1 MATNSLL
8 KWMTDRPLLA
18 ALLLA
23 SVIVTGI
30 SLLRATGY
38 LQLHEL
44 STFDVL
50 LTSAA
55 PSASKTSPV
64 VLVGITEEE
73 IQSLGRWPLTDEML
87 ENTIEQIL
95 SFQPRVL
102 AVDIYRDQQVPPG
115 TAGLNSLLAMTDNIV
130 LIHKLGGP
138 GFPSIRAPAVLQGS
152 DRIGFSDMVIDPGG
166 AIRRGLLFMDDGQ
179 QAYNSLAL
187 VVVLKYLKAD
197 GIYPQAGV
205 PEPSHIRLGDVTI
218 PPFEFLDGAYIDA
231 DAGGYQFMLN
241 FKGGPEPFRQLSL
254 TDLQDREMAA
264 EAIRDRVVI
273 LGVTAESVKDSF
285 VTPYSHSKPGAQAM
299 SGITLHGHIVA
310 QLIRMAMNGE
320 QPIRVLDEY
329 SEYLLIAAWGLLGA
343 LVAVYVQMLWQFLL
357 LIMAGML
364 VIVGIPYLALQSGW
378 WLPVVPVA
386 LAWILSAGLVLVF
399 LRGQER
405 SQRKQLMDLFSR
417 NVSADI
423 AEEIWKQRDH
433 FQEGGRLAASEIT
446 ATVLFSD
453 LENFTPLSEK
463 LGPSRLMDWLNR
475 YMEIMAGLVIKHG
488 GIVDDYYGDAIMA
501 DFGVPLA
508 RETDE
513 EITLDARRAV
523 DCALAMRR
531 AIDELN
537 TECNAQGFPTVRM
550 RIGICTGAMV
560 AGFLGNKERMKYT
573 TIGDTVNTAARLES
587 YGKELPAMEAREGAC
602 RILLGKSTAQRLG
615 IDYLIEA
622 VGDLELKGKAKPV
635 AVYKV
640 IAGNAQQDDKER

>member
-1 MATNSLL
+1 MANNSLL

-23 SVIVTGI
+23 SVIVAGI

-38 LQLHEL
+38 LQLLEL
-44 STFDVL
+44 TGFDLL
-50 LTSAA
+50 LTSASH
-55 PSASKTSPV
+55 PDSDSPPV
-64 VLVGITEEE
+64 VLIGITEEE

-87 ENTIEQIL
+87 KNTIEQIL
-95 SFQPRVL
+95 SYKPRVL
-102 AVDIYRDQQVPPG
+102 GVDIYRDQQVPPG
-115 TAGLNSLLAMTDNIV
+115 AAGLNTLLAATDNVV

-138 GFPSIRAPAVLQGS
+138 ASPSIKAPAVLQETN
-152 DRIGFSDMVIDPGG
+152 RIGFSDMVIDPGG
-166 AIRRGLLFMDDGQ
+166 AVRRGLLFMDDGQ
-179 QAYNSLAL
+179 QSYSSLAL
-187 VVVLKYLKAD
+187 AMVLKYLQAD

-205 PEPSHIRLGDVTI
+205 PEPSHIRLGKVTI
-218 PPFEFLDGAYIDA
+218 PPLESHDGAYIDA

-241 FKGGPEPFRQLSL
+241 FKGGPAPFRQLAL
-254 TDLQDREMAA
+254 ADLQDRETAA
-264 EAIRDRVVI
+264 RFIHDRIVI

-285 VTPYSHSKPGAQAM
+285 VTPYNQSNPDAQAM
-299 SGITLHGHIVA
+299 SGIVLHGHIA
-310 QLIRMAMNGE
+310 NQLIRMAVHGE
-320 QPIRVLDEY
+320 QPIKVPEEY
-329 SEYLLIAAWGLLGA
+329 SEYMLIAAWGLLGA
-343 LVAVYVQMLWQFLL
+343 VVAVYVQMLWQFLL
-357 LIMAGML
+357 LLVAGL
-364 VIVGIPYLALQSGW
+364 LIIVGVPYMALQSGW
-378 WLPVVPVA
+378 WIPMVPAVM
-386 LAWILSAGLVLVF
+386 AWILSAGLVLVF

-423 AEEIWKQRDH
+423 AEEIWRQRDH
-433 FQEGGRLAASEIT
+433 FLEGGRLAASEIT

-475 YMEIMAGLVIKHG
+475 YMEIMAGLVITHG

-501 DFGVPLA
+501 DFGVPLV

-513 EITLDARRAV
+513 EITLDARSAV
-523 DCALAMRR
+523 DCALAMRQ

-537 TECNAQGFPTVRM
+537 AECEEQGLPAVRM
-550 RIGICTGAMV
+550 RVGICTGAMV

-587 YGKELPAMEAREGAC
+587 YGKELPAMEIREGAC
-602 RILLGKSTAQRLG
+602 RILVGESTAQRLSV
-615 IDYLIEA
+615 DYLVEA

-640 IAGNAQQDDKER
+640 IARNAQQKDKER